1 MSVERE
7 NPIRFSIREG
17 EKAVLI
23 EFELS
28 RPLEPKDLKE
38 INPPDAVKEGY
49 SSKVLILSGRGPIWL
64 YAYLMEFYH
73 PVKAIATF
81 DPRIGKAVIVAS
93 HTPEYSPGDLIDLP
107 D

>member
-1 MSVERE
+1 MNE
-7 NPIRFSIREG
+7 NIITFKIKEG

-49 SSKVLILSGRGPIWL
+49 STKVIILSGRGPIWL
-64 YAYLMEFYH
+64 YGYLIEFYH
-73 PVKAIATF
+73 PAKAVAVF
-81 DPRIGKAVIVAS
+81 DPRIGKGVISAS